1 MGKKHARGGGHRR
14 GPHANTRKPLP
25 VLTGTIRI
33 HRPGVADITT
43 AEGTFPVA
51 RGGIREAMDG
61 DEVRATVLSRNGAR
75 VAFVQTVLERAT
87 SSFVGTFEWAEPL
100 GVVVPLDG
108 RMRRDFF
115 VVPDDQSPKELGV
128 SDGDVVVARI
138 LEYPTRHGAG
148 IVTIESRRGSADE
161 LDLNVESVIASLG
174 LATAFPEAAIA
185 QAEGMSE
192 DVGDALLGDPLRR
205 DMRSSCAVT
214 VDPTDARD
222 FDDAVAAR
230 RLDDGFELEVH
241 IADVSHYVAWDTP
254 IDNEAKRRACSVYL
268 VDRVLPMLPER
279 LSNDL
284 CSLRP
289 GEDRLT
295 MSVVMRLDAAGE
307 VRSAEAFPAVIRSR
321 ARLDYDTVDRL
332 LSGAVEPCDLSCEE
346 GPRDRVAESLRVL
359 DEIAGLRRAVRMR
372 RGAIDFET
380 KETKVLLDE
389 SGSPTGVLVRERT
402 RATSLIEEAMLVA
415 NETVAA
421 LLAQADAPAAFRVH
435 ERPSPDDLAETLPIL
450 REQGV
455 AGGGRADA
463 IVAGDP
469 FAIRAALSDAR
480 GQTGEF
486 LVNSVLL
493 RAQKRAVYL
502 PHNEGHYALGAKA
515 YCHFTSP
522 IRRYPDLIVHR
533 ALRAQLEGRAHGREQ
548 GAIAKALPQLCRT
561 SSEMERLAERASR
574 ETQKVKM
581 AELYQSRIG
590 ESFSGIVVDCE
601 RYGLFVMLDDTYAEG
616 LLPVRE
622 LGDEWFYFDEK
633 RFCLT
638 GEESGKT
645 WRPGKRVAVTVVG
658 ASPARGQIDF
668 ALAGKA

>member
-1 MGKKHARGGGHRR
+1 MGGRRSHGNNHRR
-14 GPHANTRKPLP
+14 GRHANTRKPLP

-33 HRPGVADITT
+33 HRPGVADVST

-61 DEVRATVLSRNGAR
+61 DEVRVTVLSRNGVR
-75 VAFVQTVLERAT
+75 VASVQSVLQRAV

-108 RMRRDFF
+108 RIRREFF
-115 VVPDDQSPKELGV
+115 VVPEDQSPREKGV
-128 SDGDVVVARI
+128 SAGDVVVARI

-161 LDLNVESVIASLG
+161 LDLNVEAVIASMG
-174 LATAFPEAAIA
+174 LAADFPEAALA
-185 QAEGMSE
+185 QAEGIRE
-192 DVGDALLGDPLRR
+192 DVGEALLGDPLRR
-205 DMRSSCAVT
+205 DMRASCVVT
-214 VDPTDARD
+214 VDPSDARD

-230 RLDDGFELEVH
+230 RVDGGYELEVH

-295 MSVVMRLDAAGE
+295 MSVVMRLDATGE
-307 VRSAEAFPAVIRSR
+307 VVSAEAFPAVIRSR

-332 LSGAVEPCDLSCEE
+332 LSGEVAPDELPCE
-346 GPRDRVAESLRVL
+346 GDCNGAVAEALRVL
-359 DEIAGLRRAVRMR
+359 DEVAGLRRAVRER

-389 SGSPTGVLVRERT
+389 GGAPTGVLVRERT

-415 NETVAA
+415 NEAVAE
-421 LLAQADAPAAFRVH
+421 LLAEADAPAAFRVH

-450 REQGV
+450 HELGV
-455 AGGGRADA
+455 ANGRRADA

-480 GQTGEF
+480 GSSGEF

-493 RAQKRAVYL
+493 RAQKRATYL

-533 ALRAQLEGRAHGREQ
+533 ALRALLEGRARGREQ
-548 GAIAKALPQLCRT
+548 AAVAKALPQLCRT

-590 ESFSGIVVDCE
+590 ESFSGVVVDCE
-601 RYGLFVMLDDTYAEG
+601 RYGLFVMLDDTCAEG

-622 LGDEWFYFDEK
+622 LGDEWFYYDEK
-633 RFCLT
+633 RLCLT
-638 GEESGKT
+638 GEESGRV

-658 ASPARGQIDF
+658 ANPARGQIDF
-668 ALAGKA
+668 ALAGGA